1 MRQQGDIFAMGQQ
14 RAFEQAAQ
22 QFGTDRAAQMTV
34 AQQQAAELG
43 RAQALGAQDVA
54 RVQQATANEAMQR
67 DRFGL
72 ETLGF
77 QADVAQQ
84 MARLEEQARAGD
96 IQAAQMLE
104 RIGMQQMT
112 QRQAGLDLAYEDFL
126 RQEQYPMQQTA
137 FMADLLRGLPIAPGY
152 VQETSR
158 PTNPLQ
164 ELLGLGISGV
174 GLYNAMRT

>member
-1 MRQQGDIFAMGQQ
+1 MRQQGDIFATGQQ

-22 QFGTDRAAQMTV
+22 QFGADRVAQMTT
-34 AQQQAAELG
+34 AQQQAAEL
-43 RAQALGAQDVA
+43 A
-54 RVQQATANEAMQR
+54 RVQQSGADEAMRRGQ
-67 DRFGL
+67 FGL
-72 ETLGF
+72 ATLGF
-77 QADVAQQ
+77 EADSARQ
-84 MARLEEQARAGD
+84 MASLGEQARAGD
-96 IQAAQMLE
+96 IQAAQLLE
-104 RIGMQQMT
+104 RIGMQQMA
-112 QRQAGLDLAYEDFL
+112 QQQSGLDLAYEDFL

-152 VQETSR
+152 TQQTQR